1 MGGAKLLQSPATT
14 GVLQT
19 SKHFGVFV
27 LAVLQHLYDTHYS
40 VIHCY
45 YNLVEKQVIAELR
58 QGFRN
63 ACFYNSVAT
72 LRNAYYKNVCVQRYI
87 TRDWHNGIIT

>member
-1 MGGAKLLQSPATT
+1 MISVGGAKLLQSPATT

-63 ACFYNSVAT
+63 ACSTIV
-72 LRNAYYKNVCVQRYI
+72 LP
-87 TRDWHNGIIT
+87 H